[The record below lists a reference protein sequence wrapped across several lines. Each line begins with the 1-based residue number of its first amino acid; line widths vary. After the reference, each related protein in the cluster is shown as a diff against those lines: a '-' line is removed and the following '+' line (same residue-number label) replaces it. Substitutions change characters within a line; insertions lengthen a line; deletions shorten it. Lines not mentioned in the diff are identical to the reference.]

1 MPRDLVLVVV
11 PPNSNTVI
19 KGRLLT
25 VTRPEEHS
33 DWSDFLCLGALSL
46 VSSLA
51 TNPALAPV
59 YIDGTITPLDDVLDY
74 ITAHADRILAL
85 CLGMLTANYEAG
97 VLLAKHAKDSDV
109 RIVTIAGNDHFS
121 SLALEC
127 MDASPSLDYGF
138 VGNEVVRPFTN
149 LIGAL
154 RAAAPIDPAAFPGLV
169 YRADGL
175 VHTTPPRAEPVFSGY
190 DYTLVNRAF
199 SQTPLYTR
207 QFGHRIA
214 PRIRELLG
222 RTVTAGVPVDIGRG
236 CVKFASDDA
245 CSFCSIHPGQLWR
258 NQLTPAKAWAA
269 IEAAWNAGYDY
280 HYLTADELPLTF
292 AQLLFGM
299 VDKAPAW
306 WSALG
311 EDQRP
316 LLVGYGRADG
326 IADPRRTALLTSLGV
341 RQIMIGMDAG
351 APLSLAAMNKP
362 VGGRR
367 RNVLAEAEKLYELN
381 SEAIT
386 VARDHGMLI
395 RAGFVVGHI
404 GMTRALLDENVE
416 RILTLITEGGKHGVF
431 SAVDVEVLSPQPG
444 ARDYTY
450 LTTPDAA
457 RQAAARLGLT
467 VADDA
472 TLAAVS
478 ARWADQDV
486 VMPEDAMRDYALA
499 LMPELSFD
507 DLAQARA
514 AIRSHA
520 KACGVVIG
528 E

>member
-19 KGRLLT
+19 TGRLLT

-51 TNPALAPV
+51 ANPDLEPV
-59 YIDGTITPLDDVLDY
+59 YVDGTITPLDDVLDY
-74 ITAHADRILAL
+74 ITAHADRILAV
-85 CLGMLTANYEAG
+85 CLGMLTASYEAG
-97 VLLAKHAKDSDV
+97 VLIARHAKAADA
-109 RIVTIAGNDHFS
+109 RIVTVAGNDHFS
-121 SLALEC
+121 SLAEAC
-127 MDASPSLDYGF
+127 MNASSSLDYGF
-138 VGNEVVRPFTN
+138 VGNEVVGSFTD

-154 RAAAPIDPAAFPGLV
+154 RAGVPIDPAAFPGLV
-169 YRADGL
+169 YRADGR
-175 VHTTPPRAEPVFSGY
+175 VHTTAPRAEPVFSGY
-190 DYTLVNRAF
+190 DYTLVDRAF
-199 SQTPLYTR
+199 LQTPLYTR

-214 PRIRELLG
+214 PRIHELLG

-236 CVKFASDDA
+236 CVKFAADDA
-245 CSFCSIHPGQLWR
+245 CSFCSIHPGLWR
-258 NQLTPAKAWAA
+258 NQLGPAQAWTA

-292 AQLLFGM
+292 AQLLTGM
-299 VDKAPAW
+299 AADAPAW
-306 WSALG
+306 WSALA
-311 EDQRP
+311 EDERP

-326 IADPRRTALLTSLGV
+326 IADPRKTALLTSLGV

-362 VGGRR
+362 VGGQRR
-367 RNVLAEAEKLYELN
+367 DVLAEAEKLYELN
-381 SEAIT
+381 STAIT

-395 RAGFVVGHI
+395 RAGFVVGHL
-404 GMTRALLDENVE
+404 GMTRGLLAENLE
-416 RILTLITEGGKHGVF
+416 RILALITEGGKHGVF

-457 RQAAARLGLT
+457 RQAAAKLGLT

-478 ARWADQDV
+478 ARWAHRDV
-486 VMPEDAMRDYALA
+486 VMPEDAMRDYTLA
-499 LMPELSFD
+499 VMPEIGFD

-514 AIRSHA
+514 TIRSHA
-520 KACGVVIG
+520 KSCGVVIG

>member
-1 MPRDLVLVVV
+1 MSRDLVLVVV

-19 KGRLLT
+19 TGRLLT

-51 TNPALAPV
+51 TNPVLTPV
-59 YIDGTITPLDDVLDY
+59 YVDGTITPLDDVLAY
-74 ITAHADRILAL
+74 ITAHADRILAV

-97 VLLAKHAKDSDV
+97 VLIARHAKATDP
-109 RIVTIAGNDHFS
+109 RIVTVAGNDHFS
-121 SLALEC
+121 SLATAC
-127 MDASPSLDYGF
+127 MNASPSLDYGF
-138 VGNEVVRPFTN
+138 VGNEVVGPFTD

-154 RAAAPIDPAAFPGLV
+154 RAGAPIDPTAFPGLV
-169 YRADGL
+169 HRADGR
-175 VHTTPPRAEPVFSGY
+175 VHTTGPRAEPVFSGY
-190 DYTLVNRAF
+190 DYTLVDRAF

-214 PRIRELLG
+214 PRIHELLG
-222 RTVTAGVPVDIGRG
+222 RTVTAGIPVDIGRG
-236 CVKFASDDA
+236 CVKFANSDA
-245 CSFCSIHPGQLWR
+245 CTFCSIHPGLWR
-258 NQLTPAKAWAA
+258 NQLTPDLAWAA
-269 IEAAWNAGYDY
+269 VEAAWRAGYDY

-292 AQLLFGM
+292 AQLLTSM
-299 VDKAPAW
+299 AADAPAW
-306 WSALG
+306 WSALR
-311 EDQRP
+311 EDERP

-326 IADPRRTALLTSLGV
+326 IADPRKTALLTSLGV

-351 APLSLAAMNKP
+351 AATSLAAMNKP

-367 RNVLAEAEKLYELN
+367 RNVLAEAEKLYALN
-381 SEAIT
+381 SDAIT

-404 GMTRALLDENVE
+404 GMTQELLAENLE
-416 RILTLITEGGKHGVF
+416 RILALITEGGKHGVF
-431 SAVDVEVLSPQPG
+431 SAIDVEVLSPQPG

-457 RQAAARLGLT
+457 RQAAEKLGLT

-478 ARWADQDV
+478 ARWAHQDV
-486 VMPEDAMRDYALA
+486 VAPEDAMRDYTLA

-514 AIRSHA
+514 TIRSHA

>member
-1 MPRDLVLVVV
+1 MRDLVLVVV
-11 PPNSNTVI
+11 PPNTNTVI
-19 KGRLLT
+19 TGRLLT

-33 DWSDFLCLGALSL
+33 DWSDFLGLGALSL

-51 TNPALAPV
+51 TNPALEPV
-59 YIDGTITPLDDVLDY
+59 YLDCTITPLKDVLEY
-74 ITAHADRILAL
+74 ITAHSDRILAV

-97 VLLAKHAKDSDV
+97 VLIAKHAKATDAQITTV
-109 RIVTIAGNDHFS
+109 AGNDHFS
-121 SLALEC
+121 ALSEAC
-127 MDASPSLDYGF
+127 MNASTSLDYGF
-138 VGNEVVRPFTN
+138 VGNEIVGPFAD

-154 RAAAPIDPAAFPGLV
+154 RAQAPIDPAALPGLV
-169 YRADGL
+169 YRTDGR
-175 VHTTPPRAEPVFSGY
+175 VHTTAPHAEPVFSGY
-190 DYTLVNRAF
+190 DYTLVDRAF
-199 SQTPLYTR
+199 PQTPLYTR

-236 CVKFASDDA
+236 CVKFAADDA

-258 NQLTPAKAWAA
+258 NQLNPAQAWTA
-269 IEAAWNAGYDY
+269 IEAAFNVGYDY

-292 AQLLFGM
+292 AQLLHGM
-299 VDKAPAW
+299 ATDTPAW

-311 EDQRP
+311 EDERP

-326 IADPRRTALLTSLGV
+326 IADPRKTALLTSLGV

-367 RNVLAEAEKLYELN
+367 RNVLAEAEKLYKLN
-381 SEAIT
+381 STAIT

-404 GMTRALLDENVE
+404 GMTRALLAENLE
-416 RILTLITEGGKHGVF
+416 RILALITEGGKHGVF

-457 RQAAARLGLT
+457 RQAAAKLGLT
-467 VADDA
+467 IADDA

-478 ARWADQDV
+478 ARWAHQDV
-486 VMPEDAMRDYALA
+486 VMPEDAMRDYTLA
-499 LMPELSFD
+499 VMPEIEFE
-507 DLAQARA
+507 DLARARA
-514 AIRSHA
+514 DIRAHA
-520 KACGVVIG
+520 KTCGVVIG

>member
-19 KGRLLT
+19 TGRLLT

-51 TNPALAPV
+51 KNPALEPLYV
-59 YIDGTITPLDDVLDY
+59 DGTITPLDEVLEC
-74 ITAHADRILAL
+74 ITAHADRILAV

-97 VLLAKHAKDSDV
+97 VLIARHAKDTDA
-109 RIVTIAGNDHFS
+109 RITTVAGNDHFS
-121 SLALEC
+121 SLPTVC
-127 MDASPSLDYGF
+127 MNASPSLDYGF
-138 VGNEVVRPFTN
+138 VGNEVVGPFTD

-154 RAAAPIDPAAFPGLV
+154 RAAAPIDPTAFPGLV

-175 VHTTPPRAEPVFSGY
+175 VHTTPTRAEPVFSGY
-190 DYTLVNRAF
+190 DYTLVDRVF
-199 SQTPLYTR
+199 PQTPLYTR

-214 PRIRELLG
+214 PRIHELLG
-222 RTVTAGVPVDIGRG
+222 RTVTAGMPVDIGRG
-236 CVKFASDDA
+236 CVKFAADDA

-258 NQLTPAKAWAA
+258 NQLTPAQAWAA

-292 AQLLFGM
+292 AQLLTGM
-299 VDKAPAW
+299 AADTPAW
-306 WSALG
+306 WSALS
-311 EDQRP
+311 ENERP

-326 IADPRRTALLTSLGV
+326 IADPRKTALLTSLGV

-351 APLSLAAMNKP
+351 AATSLAAMNKP

-381 SEAIT
+381 SQAIT

-404 GMTRALLDENVE
+404 GMTRALLTENLE
-416 RILTLITEGGKHGVF
+416 RILALITEGGKHGVF
-431 SAVDVEVLSPQPG
+431 SAIDAEVLSPQPG

-457 RQAAARLGLT
+457 RQAAAKLGLT

-478 ARWADQDV
+478 ARWAHQDV
-486 VMPEDAMRDYALA
+486 VMPEDAMRDYTLA
-499 LMPELSFD
+499 LMPEITFD

-514 AIRSHA
+514 TIRSHA